1 MKTKTA
7 NATRKATRREPTEEQ
22 KAAAAERRAQIRNLC
37 NIVKAMPEEKRVL
50 LAASFGV
57 RTCEGR
63 ELSPF
68 NQCLLFHQNDKVS
81 IVGGFAQWRALGRTV
96 KKGEKAL
103 AIWVPCKRNAESGAA
118 AMAAIVPAGID
129 PASLDERFFVL
140 GNVFDITQTETEA
153 EKAAREIGEA
163 VNVRALPAPVAA
175 VDVETEVLPP
185 EAPAALPAPREP
197 RTPAADLFDV
207 FPA

>member
-1 MKTKTA
+1 MKTATRT
-7 NATRKATRREPTEEQ
+7 ATRKARKEPTEAQ

-50 LAASFGV
+50 LANTFGI

-68 NQCLLFHQNDKVS
+68 NQCLLAQQFAQVS
-81 IVGGFAQWRALGRTV
+81 VVGGFAQWRALGRTV

-103 AIWVPCKRNAESGAA
+103 AIWIPCKRAAETGAA
-118 AMAAIVPAGID
+118 AQSAIVPAGVD
-129 PASLDERFFVL
+129 PASLDERFFTL
-140 GNVFDITQTETEA
+140 GNVFDISQTETEA

-185 EAPAALPAPREP
+185 DAPAALPEP
-197 RTPAADLFDV
+197 RRARQPAADLFDI